1 MGCKVCDVELTEND
15 LFYCNSCEDVR
26 RRWEEYCVDNN
37 IYKKHREHKKPG
49 RKKKEWN
56 QMN

>member
-26 RRWEEYCVDNN
+26 RRWEVYCQENN
-37 IYKKHREHKKPG
+37 IYKKHREYKMAG
-49 RKKKEWN
+49 RKKKKWN
-56 QMN
+56 